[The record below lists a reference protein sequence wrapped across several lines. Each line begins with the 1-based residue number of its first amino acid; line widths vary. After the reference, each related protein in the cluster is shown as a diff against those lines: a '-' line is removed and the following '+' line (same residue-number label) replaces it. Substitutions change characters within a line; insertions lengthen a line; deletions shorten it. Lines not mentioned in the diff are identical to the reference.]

1 MLEIT
6 HLLVNLRKCYSKKGI
21 LFFKSVA
28 KEERDESKENQLFY
42 LNFITKKNPPKHFA
56 IISDTGK

>member
-1 MLEIT
+1 MLETT

-28 KEERDESKENQLFY
+28 KEERDELKENQLVY
-42 LNFITKKNPPKHFA
+42 LNFITKKKTQQQTTLQLYL
-56 IISDTGK
+56 I